1 MKKKIEKA
9 MWQFF
14 SNEPLEMA
22 SIKILVIGVAVGL
35 MAIGLIIQVI

>member
-14 SNEPLEMA
+14 SSEPLEIA

-35 MAIGLIIQVI
+35 VIIGGIIQII